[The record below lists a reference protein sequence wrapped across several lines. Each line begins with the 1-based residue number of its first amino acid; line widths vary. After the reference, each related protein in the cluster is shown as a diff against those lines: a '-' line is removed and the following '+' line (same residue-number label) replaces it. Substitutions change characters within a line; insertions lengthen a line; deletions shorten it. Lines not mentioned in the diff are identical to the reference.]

1 MIRTRTLPAAGL
13 TLLIA
18 LGAPLAAPPAEPT
31 AEARTPLVRPIGP
44 DTYALDRQQ
53 VIALFA
59 DPSPIRRQGW
69 ISPHGRSTTEG
80 GLFVR
85 DVIGLELHGI
95 DKGSDLDRAGLRT
108 GDIATHLDGTALTDI
123 GSALGVGW
131 RLRRRVEA
139 GETTTTAV
147 LLRAGR
153 TITLTWRV
161 VDGPGAA
168 AKPAATKA
176 PARPAEPPAKA
187 LAPPAPLP
195 AAPPATPPPATPPTV
210 DATPPAPP
218 APPRPERSLPRW
230 R

>member
-1 MIRTRTLPAAGL
+1 MIGARALPAAGL
-13 TLLIA
+13 ALLIA
-18 LGAPLAAPPAEPT
+18 LGAPHAAPTGGEAT
-31 AEARTPLVRPIGP
+31 AEARAPLVRRVGP

-59 DPSPIRRQGW
+59 DPTPIRRQGW
-69 ISPHGRSTTEG
+69 ITPHGRTTAEG
-80 GLFVR
+80 GLVVR

-95 DKGSDLDRAGLRT
+95 DNGSDLDRAGLRT

-139 GETTTTAV
+139 GETATTVV

-153 TITLTWRV
+153 PITLTWRV
-161 VDGPGAA
+161 VDAPGAA
-168 AKPAATKA
+168 AKPAENKA
-176 PARPAEPPAKA
+176 PARPADPAAKAPTPPAT
-187 LAPPAPLP
+187 
-195 AAPPATPPPATPPTV
+195 PPATPPPTV
-210 DATPPAPP
+210 DPTPPATPS
-218 APPRPERSLPRW
+218 PPRPERSLPRW